1 MEVLA
6 LTAATNALA
15 CRMSELLVVLV
26 TFPDLEKARSIGKR
40 LVENRLAACVNLIPA
55 IESIYT
61 WQGAV
66 EQSNEVLAIFKTTSA
81 NWADFEAALQQAH
94 PYEVPEIVAIK
105 PEAVSALY
113 ERWVADSVA

>member
-40 LVENRLAACVNLIPA
+40 LVEDRLAACVNLMPA
-55 IESIYT
+55 IESIYV

-66 EQSNEVLAIFKTTSA
+66 EQSSEVQAIFKTRSTK
-81 NWADFEAALQQAH
+81 WADFESAVKKAH

-105 PEAVSALY
+105 PEAVSAQY
-113 ERWVADSVA
+113 ERWVTDSLA